1 MNGYIM
7 NRTTTWLHALKR
19 SIRPGGKVQLDELY
33 KQYGAKNKLKRGT
46 DFVEWLR
53 KIKLTDADRWYI
65 VLEDEDMQD
74 DVSDL
79 SKDELD
85 ELKVELPVDPKTDE
99 SHYDPKPKVMT
110 IADVVGLS
118 VRNARTVLPQISDTK
133 LLKYA
138 LQESSVRA
146 GKDSLCRELRR
157 RIKQLEVARGY

>member
-33 KQYGAKNKLKRGT
+33 KQYGAKNKLNSGS
-46 DFVEWLR
+46 DFVAWLR

-65 VLEDEDMQD
+65 VLEDGDG
-74 DVSDL
+74 VPDL

-85 ELKVELPVDPKTDE
+85 SLKVELSADAKTEE
-99 SHYDPKPKVMT
+99 SNYDPKPKVMT

-118 VRNARTVLPQISDTK
+118 VRKARDVLPQISDTK